1 MGILDITFNIDSN
14 IKTPLWKQ
22 IRDELLGCLS
32 QGSLRPGQ
40 LVPNEKTLVDLFSVS
55 IGTVRKAIDSLEKD
69 GVLVRK
75 QGLGTFVC
83 EHDDSSFLFKYFHIC
98 TKDSNE
104 REIPEVECV
113 SFQSRVANIAE
124 SKILKIP
131 EGNNKVFDIY
141 NSLAFN
147 GKIHSID
154 KITIPIARFPLMT
167 KEVFVNRHSTIYNL
181 YQNKFNVFISKCSER
196 VTAGKAK
203 KNIADMLGIDEG
215 ESILKIRR
223 TGFSFHNEVVELRTS
238 YANTKGVEYIR
249 EEYSTVGHQS

>member
-83 EHDDSSFLFKYFHIC
+83 EHDDSSFLFKYFHI
-98 TKDSNE
+98 
-104 REIPEVECV
+104 
-113 SFQSRVANIAE
+113 F
-124 SKILKIP
+124 
-131 EGNNKVFDIY
+131 
-141 NSLAFN
+141 
-147 GKIHSID
+147 
-154 KITIPIARFPLMT
+154 
-167 KEVFVNRHSTIYNL
+167 
-181 YQNKFNVFISKCSER
+181 
-196 VTAGKAK
+196 
-203 KNIADMLGIDEG
+203 
-215 ESILKIRR
+215 
-223 TGFSFHNEVVELRTS
+223 
-238 YANTKGVEYIR
+238 
-249 EEYSTVGHQS
+249 

>member
-113 SFQSRVANIAE
+113 SFQTRAANSAE
-124 SKILKIP
+124 AKILKIP

-196 VTAGKAK
+196 VTAGTAK

-223 TGFSFHNEVVELRTS
+223 TGYSFHNEIVELRTS
-238 YANTKGVEYIR
+238 YVNTKGVEYIR
-249 EEYSTVGHQS
+249 EEYSTVGH

>member
-113 SFQSRVANIAE
+113 SFQTRAANSAE
-124 SKILKIP
+124 AKILKIP

-147 GKIHSID
+147 GKIHSVD

-167 KEVFVNRHSTIYNL
+167 KELFCNRHSTIYNL

-196 VTAGKAK
+196 VTAGTAK

-223 TGFSFHNEVVELRTS
+223 TGYSFHNEIVELRTS
-238 YANTKGVEYIR
+238 YVNTKGVEYIR
-249 EEYSTVGHQS
+249 EEYSTVGH

>member
-113 SFQSRVANIAE
+113 SFQTRAANSAE
-124 SKILKIP
+124 AKILKIP

-167 KEVFVNRHSTIYNL
+167 KELFCNRHSTIYNL

-196 VTAGKAK
+196 VTAGTAK

-223 TGFSFHNEVVELRTS
+223 TGYSFHNEIVELRTS
-238 YANTKGVEYIR
+238 YVNTKGVEYIR
-249 EEYSTVGHQS
+249 EEYSTVGH